1 MDLTKVEDK
10 ELIDLYNKITDFIN
24 QIEKEKINQEEEK

>member
-1 MDLTKVEDK
+1 MDFTKIEDK

>member
-1 MDLTKVEDK
+1 MNFTDVKDK

>member
-1 MDLTKVEDK
+1 MDFTKIEDK

-24 QIEKEKINQEEEK
+24 QTEKEKIKQEEEK

>member
-1 MDLTKVEDK
+1 MDFTKIEDK
-10 ELIDLYNKITDFIN
+10 ELIDLYNKITNFIN